1 MGATQKER
9 YIDIERERESTKEGE
24 KGKAEEKPEGV
35 LLVKGE

>member
-24 KGKAEEKPEGV
+24 KGKNQWSEERETHT
-35 LLVKGE
+35 